1 MGILRKIFT
10 PKSQLSQIP
19 TANGIF
25 TRHEGETYTAYGTRI
40 CAKVYGSVA
49 VLGPCL
55 QRIYLYEKQLQNQD
69 GDLQRRT
76 KLELENQ
83 LNDINGKL
91 SQLDIEGEEITHKIS
106 DNADR
111 LVELQRKLT
120 EVKNIDGENNKM
132 AHVKLTIGLL
142 ILLIL
147 SVYLFIFYSSTFYSA
162 FFKEFTFDTSVA
174 EAMFDSQAIPNALN
188 NGLGCL
194 MFIFCAPVIFMGLG
208 YVLHYYMSEEGKMK
222 VFKVTG
228 IVIITFI
235 FDCILAYLIAK
246 HIYDVE
252 ALTKMDEIQPFS
264 LSIAITDV
272 NVWAVIFC
280 GFITYMI
287 WGFVFD
293 LTISAYE
300 EIKSNKKE
308 IDKVENDIKGNRE
321 QKSVLDV
328 DMANVKK
335 KKATLESDKNKIQ
348 NQLSSSTLFFDK
360 LIIKTALTDF
370 FTGWLTIMSPMG
382 HSMDQQ
388 EKAKE
393 IFNNTINS
401 LFN

>member
-1 MGILRKIFT
+1 MGILKKIFT
-10 PKSQLSQIP
+10 PKSQTTQIS
-19 TANGIF
+19 AGNDIF
-25 TRHEGETYTAYGTRI
+25 VRQKGETYTAYGIRI
-40 CAKVYGSVA
+40 CGQVYGSVA
-49 VLGPCL
+49 ALGPCL
-55 QRIYLYEKQLQNQD
+55 QKIYLYEKQIQNQD
-69 GDLQRRT
+69 GDLQQRK

-83 LNDINGKL
+83 RNDIDGKL
-91 SQLDIEGEEITHKIS
+91 SQLNIEEEAIKHKIS

-132 AHVKLTIGLL
+132 AHVKLIIGLL

-208 YVLHYYMSEEGKMK
+208 YVLHYYMSEKGKMK
-222 VFKVTG
+222 AFKVTG
-228 IVIITFI
+228 IVAITFI

-252 ALTKMDEIQPFS
+252 SLTKMEDVLPFS

-308 IDKVENDIKGNRE
+308 IDRVENDIKGNRA
-321 QKSVLDV
+321 QKAALDV
-328 DMANVKK
+328 DLANVKK
-335 KKATLESDKNKIQ
+335 RKATLESDKSAIQ
-348 NQLSSSTLFFDK
+348 IQLSSSTLWFDK
-360 LIIKTALTDF
+360 LMIKTALTDF
-370 FTGWLTIMSPMG
+370 FTGWLTIMAPMG
-382 HSMDQQ
+382 HSIDQQ

-393 IFNNTINS
+393 IFNNTIDS
-401 LFN
+401 LFK